1 MDNIEQLLKD
11 RLFNE
16 PPEIQIIKKFIK
28 LNFEEDCLVK
38 ISSFKINIVVP
49 NSALAGALREKLEAL
64 KAQLSTYKEISISIG
79 KI

>member
-1 MDNIEQLLKD
+1 MDNIERLLKN

-38 ISSFKINIVVP
+38 VSNFKINIVVP
-49 NSALAGALREKLEAL
+49 NSALAGALKEKLEAL
-64 KAQLSTYKEISISIG
+64 KTRLSTDKNISISIG